1 MPDKRQKSPLFN
13 LGPCCGAKESGGLF
27 LSKVHPENETG
38 APDSEPELSRLGA
51 IGLVAVLLL
60 LIALMGGLLYASKG
74 WL

>member
-1 MPDKRQKSPLFN
+1 M
-13 LGPCCGAKESGGLF
+13 
-27 LSKVHPENETG
+27 SKVHPENETG
-38 APDSEPELSRLGA
+38 ASDSEPELSRLGA